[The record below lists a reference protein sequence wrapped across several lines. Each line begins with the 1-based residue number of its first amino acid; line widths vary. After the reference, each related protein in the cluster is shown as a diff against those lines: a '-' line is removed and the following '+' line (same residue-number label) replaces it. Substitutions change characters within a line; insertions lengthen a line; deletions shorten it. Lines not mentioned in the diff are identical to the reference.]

1 MGHRTRIGIGR
12 FQRLPCAAAGFGASH
27 ARAAGTAR
35 NRQPPWLPE
44 AWRSRFQAMVK
55 DYCHFDCREF
65 LAGNASI
72 AFRAFRTA
80 GAGCPARVPGFR
92 LKRGPQ
98 LPRADRG
105 AILRSRPETRKPLE
119 PDDSRGCRSAQNR
132 TRTCT
137 SLLRLVPETSA
148 STNSAIWA
156 RLAVVP
162 RTRLELARRNRHH
175 PLKVARLPIPPPGL
189 NRGAKVHAF
198 FEKKNFE
205 GIFFGG
211 QSQPAAES
219 TSRRDF
225 PG

>member
-1 MGHRTRIGIGR
+1 
-12 FQRLPCAAAGFGASH
+12 
-27 ARAAGTAR
+27 
-35 NRQPPWLPE
+35 
-44 AWRSRFQAMVK
+44 MVK

-189 NRGAKVHAF
+189 NRGAKLF
-198 FEKKNFE
+198 LKKKILKEFSSAGRVNQQAQFYRMSVKGSLFWRRE
-205 GIFFGG
+205 APLFREAADLPLSVASLPGMAYSS
-211 QSQPAAES
+211 QSLAS
-219 TSRRDF
+219 GR
-225 PG
+225 